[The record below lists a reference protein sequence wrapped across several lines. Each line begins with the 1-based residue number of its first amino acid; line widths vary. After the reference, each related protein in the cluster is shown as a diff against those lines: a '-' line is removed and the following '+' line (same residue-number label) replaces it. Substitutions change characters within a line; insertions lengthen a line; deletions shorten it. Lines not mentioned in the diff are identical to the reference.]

1 MKNKTKIIPLTLKSK
16 DDYVVIMGIKDIILD
31 LEVNVPLKTVLEIF
45 IRNKYFRE
53 DIKIHTVHAF

>member
-1 MKNKTKIIPLTLKSK
+1 MKNKTKIVNLRANLKKEYIVIMRAEDVIVDLTL
-16 DDYVVIMGIKDIILD
+16 
-31 LEVNVPLKTVLEIF
+31 NVPLKTVLEIF